1 MALPRKNATQSNPTQ
16 TASKPA
22 GNSSYPTGQN
32 VTLPRK
38 PIGAVLVNIFL
49 KISRFVFSPE
59 FAVICGYGLAFGS
72 VIASI
77 GGYYAVLNGIF
88 GLMKLTPIVLWGI
101 NLPAL
106 AIGGAFS
113 LIVQYKELA
122 PRQFK
127 LFPHRADMAAWKAG
141 RDIKVNP
148 KETEDTPSM
157 LPTYKLFARQG
168 DSMAHADQQRDS
180 FVCYVFEG
188 IGALVAI
195 GKFLGNANP
204 IVQLGAVVW
213 AAYSVYGCE
222 FGLGHAEGAASR
234 IMSPEDARDYLTEKE
249 RLRANATP

>member
-1 MALPRKNATQSNPTQ
+1 MALPRKNKTNSTPKTTQPPASN
-16 TASKPA
+16 TA
-22 GNSSYPTGQN
+22 YPTGQQ

-38 PIGAVLVNIFL
+38 PIGAVLVNAFL
-49 KISRFVFSPE
+49 KISRFAFSPE
-59 FAVICGYGLAFGS
+59 FAVISGYSLSFGS
-72 VIASI
+72 VAASI
-77 GGYYAVLNGIF
+77 AGYYAVVTGILALLKF
-88 GLMKLTPIVLWGI
+88 APIALWGI

-141 RDIKVNP
+141 RNVMVNP
-148 KETEDTPSM
+148 KETEHTVSM

-168 DSMAHADQQRDS
+168 DSMVHADQQRDS
-180 FVCYVFEG
+180 FLCYVFEG
-188 IGALVAI
+188 IGAFVAI

-204 IVQLGAVVW
+204 VIQIGAVVW

-249 RLRANATP
+249 QLRANHQA